1 MNMLLGATL
10 TVNTLNKSGQKP
22 LFVFK
27 GFMEL
32 SKLKELIE
40 QRINELGYELSSL
53 SFANETLSIV
63 VDKEQEIDMEMI
75 VNLTNALNQ
84 YLDELNPFEKAYTLD
99 ISSLGAEKPLKIEK
113 LASYIGKYV
122 HVHLINP
129 IKGENIYEGDLV
141 NVNEESI
148 QIQYRNK
155 TRVINLDIAKS
166 NILKIRLAI
175 KF

>member
-1 MNMLLGATL
+1 MLLEATL
-10 TVNTLNKSGQKP
+10 IVNTLNKSGQKP

-40 QRINELGYELSSL
+40 QKINALGYGLSSL
-53 SFANETLSIV
+53 SFNNETLSIV
-63 VDKEQEIDMEMI
+63 VDKEEEIDMEMI
-75 VNLTNALNQ
+75 VALTNNLNQ

-99 ISSLGAEKPLKIEK
+99 ISSLGAEKPLKVEK
-113 LASYIGKYV
+113 LAAYINKYV

-141 NVNEESI
+141 SVNEESI
-148 QIQYRNK
+148 IVQYRNK
-155 TRVINLDIAKS
+155 TRVISLDIAKS

>member
-1 MNMLLGATL
+1 MLLGAIL